1 MLDKTTPT
9 HFESLYPVDSRSA
22 ELEKI
27 VTFIKEGNSCQIV
40 SLPGV
45 GRANL
50 LGFLAYNK
58 AIKEKHLRETLKWFH
73 FVVVNFSEVRKK
85 SLFDVTKFLFLALV
99 DSLQER
105 GLTQEY
111 EKASTIFKESLNF
124 NDEVVLFG
132 GLKKTID
139 LLAIEKELTVVFLFD
154 RFESYIP
161 QLSEDFFT
169 NLRILR
175 NRAKYRFS
183 VVLTLNRPLEDSID
197 PAVFADFHEFLA
209 GHTIYL
215 PLVDEQGIMFRIAY
229 IQKVTGKTLDK
240 KLLDKVLELTAK
252 HGKLTR
258 ISVEILTNGDH
269 ADVTAETVE
278 NFLLSQKTIRGVL
291 YEIWNALTP
300 AEQTHLEKALFGKDT
315 YDEHTQY
322 LEHVGLIKNEKI
334 IIPLFAAFVESQ
346 KQNTSTQKE
355 EHISFDAMTN
365 DITKGKLVL
374 TDKLTTAEY
383 RLLQYLLE
391 NSDKILAR
399 EEVITAVWQDKST
412 AGVTDQA
419 LDQLIF
425 RIRKKIEDDPN
436 NPQHLQTVKGRG
448 FRFLP

>member
-1 MLDKTTPT
+1 MEQPS
-9 HFESLYPVDSRSA
+9 HFESLYPVDSRSS
-22 ELEKI
+22 ELDKI
-27 VTFIKEGNSCQIV
+27 LSFIKEGNSCQVV

-58 AIKEKHLRETLKWFH
+58 AIREKHLGESSKWFH

-85 SLFDVTKFLFLALV
+85 SLFDVTKFLFLELV
-99 DSLQER
+99 DSLQDR
-105 GLTQEY
+105 GMMQEY
-111 EKASTIFKESLNF
+111 EKASTIFKDSLSF

-139 LLAIEKELTVVFLFD
+139 LLAIEKELTIVFLFD
-154 RFESYIP
+154 RFETYIP
-161 QLSEDFFT
+161 NLSEEFFT

-183 VVLTLNRPLEDSID
+183 IVLTLNRPLEESVD

-215 PLVDEQGIMFRIAY
+215 PLTDEPGILFRIAY

-240 KLLDKVLELTAK
+240 ALLDKILELTAK

-258 ISVEILTNGDH
+258 ISVEILTNGDY
-269 ADVTAETVE
+269 ADVTADTVKD
-278 NFLLSQKTIRGVL
+278 FLMSQKTIRGAL
-291 YEIWNALTP
+291 HEIWNALTP
-300 AEQTHLEKALFGKDT
+300 AEQTHLEQGLFGKDT

-322 LEHVGLIKNEKI
+322 LEHVGLIKDEKI
-334 IIPLFAAFVESQ
+334 TIPLFATFLESLKKTTTSQ
-346 KQNTSTQKE
+346 KEN
-355 EHISFDAMTN
+355 HISFDAATN
-365 DITKGKLVL
+365 DIKMGELIF

-391 NSDKILAR
+391 HSDKILTR

-436 NPQHLQTVKGRG
+436 NPTHLQTVKGRG
-448 FRFLP
+448 FRFIP